1 MEDSMEV
8 KEDEEERGERVKVNI
23 EDGCEDNMC
32 DNQELMGYDEDPIFQ
47 EFTDWK
53 VLSYYEDRFFSY
65 RQSKKG
71 NSTDKCFARITPFST
86 CF

>member
-8 KEDEEERGERVKVNI
+8 KEDEEERGERMKVNI

-32 DNQELMGYDEDPIFQ
+32 DNQELMGYDDEDPIFQ

-53 VLSYYEDRFFSY
+53 VLSR
-65 RQSKKG
+65 
-71 NSTDKCFARITPFST
+71 
-86 CF
+86 